1 MLILG
6 SSHQVT
12 SLKPF
17 FNKIQDRVEEMEKEA
32 IDKRKKLECL
42 SEQTTQILVEFDE
55 ETGVLVNGL
64 QATRDEQVT
73 V

>member
-1 MLILG
+1 
-6 SSHQVT
+6 
-12 SLKPF
+12 
-17 FNKIQDRVEEMEKEA
+17 MEKEA